1 MERMVA
7 VYKYFRGNLTL
18 LRGRVILEGR
28 RLDKVL
34 TEGKVKAALFPV
46 GRKSG
51 GKAEEMCTNGYLLA
65 TFTAMLP
72 RTSFFLK
79 KNTK

>member
-1 MERMVA
+1 MGAERLDMERMVA

-18 LRGRVILEGR
+18 LRGRVILEGS

-46 GRKSG
+46 GRKWWES
-51 GKAEEMCTNGYLLA
+51 
-65 TFTAMLP
+65 
-72 RTSFFLK
+72 
-79 KNTK
+79 